1 MVTSRRRL
9 DSPRDLGDCIRAV
22 RVAARLPQDETAEL
36 CGVSV
41 PFLNRLE
48 RGKPSVQLDSVLK
61 VCRGLGISI
70 DLVPPEPLAE
80 NAPTSLKRGRK
91 TGATG

>member
-1 MVTSRRRL
+1 VTPSLRRL
-9 DSPRDLGDCIRAV
+9 DSPSDLGDCIRAV
-22 RVAARLPQDETAEL
+22 RVAAGLPQNEAAEL

-48 RGKPSVQLDSVLK
+48 RGKTTVQLDSVLK
-61 VCRGLGISI
+61 VCRGLGIRI
-70 DLVPPEPLAE
+70 ELVPPEPLAA

-91 TGATG
+91 TSAKR

>member
-1 MVTSRRRL
+1 MAAAQRRL
-9 DSPRDLGDCIRAV
+9 DSARDLGNCIRAV
-22 RVAARLPQDETAEL
+22 RVAAGLPQDEAAEL

-91 TGATG
+91 PDAAR

>member
-1 MVTSRRRL
+1 MTISRRRL
-9 DSPRDLGDCIRAV
+9 DSPRALGDCIRAV
-22 RVAARLPQDETAEL
+22 RVAAGLPQDEAAEL

-61 VCRGLGISI
+61 VCQGLGIGL
-70 DLVPPEPLAE
+70 DLVPPEPLPE
-80 NAPTSLKRGRK
+80 DAPTSLKRGRK
-91 TGATG
+91 AGATR